1 MSSYLDIVGS
11 VIIAGMII
19 LNFAVFMGERQ
30 ESQIESTNKVTA
42 QTEMSDITQ
51 TLRNDLRKLGYGCDS
66 LRIMNAAPRQLVF
79 RADLNN
85 DGKTDTIGWSFS
97 DHVDLATFTKVSTSM
112 SPVQSE
118 VKTSTYSTETLKIST
133 ENFSLRRV
141 VNGQIFEGSDTD
153 MVGFYFKYFTTDSYG
168 TLVET
173 TSIADIKAIGVVLR
187 LRSKMQYDGEYQ
199 YSLNEFTV
207 SPKNLI

>member
-51 TLRNDLRKLGYGCDS
+51 TLRHDLRKLGYGCDS
-66 LRIMNAAPRQLVF
+66 LAIMNAAPRQLVF
-79 RADLNN
+79 RSDLNN
-85 DGKTDTIGWSFS
+85 DGKLDTIGYSYV
-97 DHVDLATFTKVSTSM
+97 DNVDLSTFATVTTSIA
-112 SPVQSE
+112 PTQSE

-133 ENFSLRRV
+133 ENFLLHRV
-141 VNGQIFEGSDTD
+141 VNGRIFEGSDTD
-153 MVGFYFKYFTTDSYG
+153 MVGFYFKYYTTNSYG
-168 TLVET
+168 TLIET
-173 TSIADIKAIGVVLR
+173 SSIEDIKAIGVVLR
-187 LRSKMQYDGEYQ
+187 LRSKMQQDDDYM

-207 SPKNLI
+207 SPKNLL